1 MYATGPYAHETQLV
15 SPPVF
20 STFTTEPSTAP
31 LTPPP
36 ELAHLTTPSSP
47 DVPFAQFLS
56 SAMDIKGSDKTN
68 NYITASNDL
77 QATYSLYP
85 GIPASS
91 FISHVSRTSGDCL
104 SSSFPERD
112 FPPQW
117 DPSIPSSQDTRSPKS
132 ESGRLTGLHTPS
144 GSKLSQDS
152 NFFCPATFA
161 QFYLDQ
167 NPLPHSGGRLSV
179 SKESDVY
186 CSGGSGHQNRQ
197 NKTSKQD
204 VEEIEAYRASFG
216 FSADEIITTAQYVE
230 ISDVLD
236 DSFSM
241 TPFTANKLH
250 MEESILPPPTNGGR
264 KAEETRTN
272 LPSPKNHS
280 SELEDVYGVVRGEV
294 PGSGNNSEGE

>member
-1 MYATGPYAHETQLV
+1 
-15 SPPVF
+15 
-20 STFTTEPSTAP
+20 
-31 LTPPP
+31 
-36 ELAHLTTPSSP
+36 
-47 DVPFAQFLS
+47 
-56 SAMDIKGSDKTN
+56 
-68 NYITASNDL
+68 
-77 QATYSLYP
+77 
-85 GIPASS
+85 
-91 FISHVSRTSGDCL
+91 
-104 SSSFPERD
+104 
-112 FPPQW
+112 
-117 DPSIPSSQDTRSPKS
+117 
-132 ESGRLTGLHTPS
+132 
-144 GSKLSQDS
+144 
-152 NFFCPATFA
+152 
-161 QFYLDQ
+161 
-167 NPLPHSGGRLSV
+167 V

-294 PGSGNNSEGE
+294 PGSGNNSEGQLLRKRPGDVFGRSMAGNRNMSDEDDIFSRMGTSKISRKYHQGLSSSDAEIDYRRGRSLREGKGDFAWHD